1 MTLAATRRGVHKT
14 IIAGAVLGM
23 VGWGSSALAEYPEKP
38 INVIVAWG
46 AGGATDVVT
55 RALQPTLAE
64 QLGADLVIRNVT
76 GAAGT
81 IGTAEAAAAD
91 PDGYTVLVTPAGPL
105 TTQPHLRELPYD
117 LDSFEAIG
125 RINITPMVMM
135 VTQESEY
142 QTLEAIIEKS
152 KAEPSSVTFASTGAG
167 TLPHISILAL
177 NEAAGIET
185 RHLPF
190 QGSANV
196 MQALLGGTVD
206 VFSDQAQLVPQYEL
220 HPVAVWADERLAEFP
235 DTPTLKESGY
245 DFALANWLGVFVP
258 AGTPDDVK
266 STLADALQAT
276 LEDPAIVDQLVKMNL
291 QISYMSPDEL
301 AEFAQGEYQRN
312 RELLASAG
320 LLVE

>member
-1 MTLAATRRGVHKT
+1 M
-14 IIAGAVLGM
+14 
-23 VGWGSSALAEYPEKP
+23 
-38 INVIVAWG
+38 
-46 AGGATDVVT
+46 
-55 RALQPTLAE
+55 
-64 QLGADLVIRNVT
+64 
-76 GAAGT
+76 
-81 IGTAEAAAAD
+81 
-91 PDGYTVLVTPAGPL
+91 

-142 QTLEAIIEKS
+142 QTLEAILEKS

-220 HPVAVWADERLAEFP
+220 HPVAVWADERLPEFP

-258 AGTPDDVK
+258 TGTPDDVK
-266 STLADALQAT
+266 LDFGRRAGRRRSRTGRSS
-276 LEDPAIVDQLVKMNL
+276 
-291 QISYMSPDEL
+291 ISW
-301 AEFAQGEYQRN
+301 
-312 RELLASAG
+312 
-320 LLVE
+320 